1 MTRPEMPDVSL
12 ALSIVQW
19 EDFYNWNQALQVRK
33 YKIKTD
39 KRRKCEAVNLVLGN
53 FFFGFHSI
61 SRHLLKLIYS
71 AVFLNGQKVRIKK

>member
-12 ALSIVQW
+12 TLSIVQW

-39 KRRKCEAVNLVLGN
+39 KRRKC
-53 FFFGFHSI
+53 
-61 SRHLLKLIYS
+61 
-71 AVFLNGQKVRIKK
+71 